1 MWIVLRFTCSL
12 LSYFTLTEARE
23 ADLEKLWLAGQSMT
37 MDDLL
42 NFATNPAV
50 ARLPLSRFAT
60 SGLCAACKA
69 AEADLEKLWL
79 AA

>member
-1 MWIVLRFTCSL
+1 ML
-12 LSYFTLTEARE
+12 LAVIFHFDRGKRGR
-23 ADLEKLWLAGQSMT
+23 LEKLWLAGRSMT
-37 MDDLL
+37 IDDSR